1 MCVVDEEEKEEWVE
15 SIWVCRDLNDVFVEE
30 RVIEV
35 NGKKEKE
42 VVNDM
47 EEEVIER
54 DRIWEWIGMVR
65 RRW

>member
-1 MCVVDEEEKEEWVE
+1 M
-15 SIWVCRDLNDVFVEE
+15 FVEE

-54 DRIWEWIGMVR
+54 DRIWE
-65 RRW
+65 